1 MEGTI
6 MKRRKAFSAAIATAV
21 AVSGVVAVAP
31 TQSEAAITFKD
42 VDSTNSHAWAISEL
56 AERGVIKGYSDGT
69 FRWAAALTRGQAA
82 KIIANVLELDTEN
95 VDDPGFPDVKQTDEY
110 YGAIAAL
117 KAEGIISGRP
127 DGTYGQHDA
136 ITRGQMAKVI
146 VEAFDLT
153 GYLETPFKDLKGAES
168 FINYIGILYANGV
181 TTGTTANTYSP
192 LAPLKRGQF
201 ASLIIR
207 AEKVAGKPGQE
218 PGPDEGEAPD
228 TGVDPD
234 VGINPDPG
242 EGTTP
247 TPPDEGTTP
256 TPPTPPGG
264 GGTPDPDLG
273 PDTEQIDAALDSAI
287 ENMLEKYG
295 EEAASVATFDLEDD
309 NTVRVSFNS
318 DDLEVT
324 EIRAILREAQEG
336 ITFFDLVEDVPLE
349 DASLLF
355 DHLETITVRAGEY
368 AQEFERADYFDDTTL
383 DINRNAVIQNTD
395 RFIDEA
401 HRENGLVTTVGE
413 LREKY
418 DGNITITVAGV
429 TYTLEFE

>member
-1 MEGTI
+1 

-21 AVSGVVAVAP
+21 GVSGGVVIAP
-31 TQSEAAITFKD
+31 SQSEAAVTFKD
-42 VDSTNSHAWAISEL
+42 VDSTNDHAWAISEL

-69 FRWAAALTRGQAA
+69 FRWAASLTRGQAA

-127 DGTYGQHDA
+127 DGTYGQNDA

-181 TTGTTANTYSP
+181 TTGTTAHTYSP
-192 LAPLKRGQF
+192 LAPIKRGQF
-201 ASLIIR
+201 ASLVIR

-218 PGPDEGEAPD
+218 PEPGEGETPD

-247 TPPDEGTTP
+247 TPPGEGTTP
-256 TPPTPPGG
+256 PPGEGTTPPPGG

-273 PDTEQIDAALDSAI
+273 PDPEQIDAALDSAI

-318 DDLEVT
+318 DDLKVT

-336 ITFFDLVEDVPLE
+336 LTFYDLVEDVPLE
-349 DASLLF
+349 VASLLF
-355 DHLETITVRAGEY
+355 DHLETITVSAGGHV
-368 AQEFERADYFDDTTL
+368 AEFERADYFDDTTF

-401 HRENGLVTTVGE
+401 HRENGIVTTVEE

-418 DGNITITVAGV
+418 DGGITITVAGV
-429 TYTLEFE
+429 TYTIEFE

>member
-1 MEGTI
+1 
-6 MKRRKAFSAAIATAV
+6 MKHKKAFNIALASAV
-21 AVSGVVAVAP
+21 ASAGVVAVVP

-95 VDDPGFPDVKQTDEY
+95 VADPGFSDVKKTDEY

-181 TTGTTANTYSP
+181 TTGTTAHTYSP
-192 LAPLKRGQF
+192 LAPIKRGQF
-201 ASLIIR
+201 ASLVVR
-207 AEKVAGKPGQE
+207 AEKVVGKPN
-218 PGPDEGEAPD
+218 PGEGENPD

-242 EGTTP
+242 DTP
-247 TPPDEGTTP
+247 TPPTEPGGGDTP
-256 TPPTPPGG
+256 TPPTPPTDPGE
-264 GGTPDPDLG
+264 GGTPSPQ
-273 PDTEQIDAALDSAI
+273 PAPIKEALDAAI
-287 ENMLEKYG
+287 ENLIEAFG
-295 EEAASVATFDLEDD
+295 DEAASVATLELEDD
-309 NTVRVSFNS
+309 NTVRVSFIS
-318 DDLEVT
+318 DDLELV
-324 EIRAILREAQEG
+324 EIRHILREVQEG
-336 ITFFDLVEDVPLE
+336 MNFFDLIEEIP
-349 DASLLF
+349 APSAALLF
-355 DHLETITVRAGEY
+355 DSLETITVRAGDHS
-368 AQEFERADYFDDTTL
+368 QEFQRADYFDDTTF
-383 DINRNAVIQNTD
+383 DINRNAVIENTD

-401 HRENGLVTTVGE
+401 HRENGLVRTVGE

-418 DGNITITVAGV
+418 NNGITITVAGV
-429 TYTLEFE
+429 TYTVEFE